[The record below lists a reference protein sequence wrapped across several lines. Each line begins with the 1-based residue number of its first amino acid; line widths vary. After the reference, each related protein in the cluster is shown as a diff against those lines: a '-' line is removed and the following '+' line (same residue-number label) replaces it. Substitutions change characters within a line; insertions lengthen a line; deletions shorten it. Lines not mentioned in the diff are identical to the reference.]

1 MTGTHTLGTTITY
14 TLTGFPST
22 EYIVEDPAYPITV
35 EAYSGLKMVHKQ
47 VVTIN
52 LKMQGCKLNSGI
64 IASTSPYGGDTGVS
78 YTFEAQVNV
87 SQLTR
92 SDEPKQLNM
101 MIKLPD

>member
-1 MTGTHTLGTTITY
+1 
-14 TLTGFPST
+14 
-22 EYIVEDPAYPITV
+22 
-35 EAYSGLKMVHKQ
+35 MVHKQ
-47 VVTIN
+47 VFSIN

-92 SDEPKQLNM
+92 SD
-101 MIKLPD
+101 

>member
-1 MTGTHTLGTTITY
+1 
-14 TLTGFPST
+14 
-22 EYIVEDPAYPITV
+22 
-35 EAYSGLKMVHKQ
+35 
-47 VVTIN
+47 
-52 LKMQGCKLNSGI
+52 MQGCKLDSGI

-101 MIKLPD
+101 MIKLPNESAWFTPSSSCQV